1 MSFIVNKQRGNSV
14 RVLLAFLVAISFSFT
29 HSISEKVPSIKI
41 NNPANTVITKLAL
54 YDYLALAEL
63 GLTREAF
70 NYALNGYSILLQQGK
85 IQKDNILSI
94 LDFSL
99 PSGKK
104 RLFILD
110 LVSGELLFHTYASH
124 GKKSG
129 TSIPTKF
136 SNNTNSNKSSLGF
149 YLTGDTYK
157 GKHGESL
164 RLLGEEKGINDKAL
178 QRGIVMHSAT
188 YVDESIIASQGFI
201 GRSLGCPAIP
211 KNVYKDV
218 IAKIKDGS
226 CFFIYSPD
234 KYYASHSKMIR
245 ESTDLLYSNTESL

>member
-1 MSFIVNKQRGNSV
+1 MNVTMNKQKGKIA
-14 RVLLAFLVAISFSFT
+14 RVLVAFLVAISFSFT
-29 HSISEKVPSIKI
+29 HSIFEMAPTIKL
-41 NNPANTVITKLAL
+41 NSAVNAVNVKLAL
-54 YDYLALAEL
+54 YDHLALAEL

-70 NYALNGYSILLQQGK
+70 TYALNGYSILLQEGK

-124 GKKSG
+124 GKNSG
-129 TSIPTKF
+129 TSVPTKF
-136 SNNTNSNKSSLGF
+136 SNSNNSNKSSLGF

-164 RLLGEEKGINDKAL
+164 RLLGEEKGINDKAFE
-178 QRGIVMHSAT
+178 RGIVMHSAT

-201 GRSLGCPAIP
+201 GRSQGCPAIP
-211 KNVYKDV
+211 KNVYKEV
-218 IAKIKDGS
+218 IARIKEGS
-226 CFFIYSPD
+226 CLFMYSPD
-234 KYYASHSKMIR
+234 KYYTAHSKMIKER
-245 ESTDLLYSNTESL
+245 AGLFSDTESL